1 LKFAERELRVDGREE
16 GFWQHSAPLVIA
28 ILGTATTTFPL
39 FLTGALAVVIR
50 RHLGLSATA
59 LGVLVASFAMAGAV
73 MAVVIGPRIERIGA
87 VELMRLAAVVAV
99 VALAGI
105 ALYARSFITF
115 EVPLVLAGLANGAM
129 QPAANAYLSDL
140 VDPRKQGRAYGVKQ
154 AAIPVGTLLAGLS
167 VPWVGLTIGWQFAY
181 VFAAAVGLGVL
192 GLLVRA
198 KRRHLEDRAR
208 TRTRVV
214 LAPLVWLA
222 IGAALGAGA
231 ANALGAFFVS
241 SAVHT
246 GLGAGTAGYVAAL
259 GSAANLVTRLS
270 FGVRADR
277 RGGNHLRVVVASLGV
292 GVVGYLGLAVGGT
305 ALSVVA
311 AIAAY
316 AGGWGWNGLFLYAV
330 AHSHPDAPG
339 HATAL
344 TQAGTFAGTVAGPLA
359 FGLVVDHAGFR
370 AAWLMA
376 SALAALAM
384 VAILFG
390 RALLRRE
397 LATRAEGGSATG

>member
-1 LKFAERELRVDGREE
+1 MAARLAGI
-16 GFWQHSAPLVIA
+16 WQHSAPLVIA

-50 RHLGLSATA
+50 QHLGMSATE
-59 LGVLVASFAMAGAV
+59 LGVLVASFAFAGAA
-73 MAVVIGPRIERIGA
+73 MAVVIGPRIESIGA
-87 VELMRLAAVVAV
+87 VELMRAAAVVAV
-99 VALAGI
+99 VALTAV
-105 ALYARSFITF
+105 ALGARSFISF

-140 VDPRKQGRAYGVKQ
+140 VDPARQGRAYGVKQ

-181 VFAAAVGLGVL
+181 LFAAVVGLGVL
-192 GLLVRA
+192 ALLLRA
-198 KRRHLEDRAR
+198 ERRHLHDRAR
-208 TRTRVV
+208 GRTRVV

-246 GLGAGTAGYVAAL
+246 GLGAGMAGYVAAL

-292 GVVGYLGLAVGGT
+292 GVIGYLGLALGGT

-311 AIAAY
+311 AVAAY
-316 AGGWGWNGLFLYAV
+316 AGGWGWNGLFLYAI

-339 HATAL
+339 HATAV

-359 FGLVVDHAGFR
+359 FGLVVDHVGFQIAWVMAAG
-370 AAWLMA
+370 
-376 SALAALAM
+376 LAAVAM
-384 VAILFG
+384 VAMLIG
-390 RALLRRE
+390 RSLLRRE
-397 LATRAEGGSATG
+397 LATRG